1 MWSLKLVTS
10 VANKTKNSVI
20 FRHAIRVNIQSVKAL
35 NSNIFGVLAALMSL
49 SIEQFSSSWNSQ
61 NCSS

>member
-49 SIEQFSSSWNSQ
+49 SIE
-61 NCSS
+61 